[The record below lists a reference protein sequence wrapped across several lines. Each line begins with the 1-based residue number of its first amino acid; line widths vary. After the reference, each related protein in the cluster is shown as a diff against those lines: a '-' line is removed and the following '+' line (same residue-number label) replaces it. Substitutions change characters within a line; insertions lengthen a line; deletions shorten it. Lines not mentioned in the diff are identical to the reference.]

1 MGVVVFDEV
10 TSLSDPTQTAV
21 QIGLRNQ
28 RWDKRVFR
36 TVFRQTN
43 VLRGTRFAR
52 SFLNFA
58 SHCVESRP
66 RDFSSVLRV
75 IR

>member
-10 TSLSDPTQTAV
+10 ISLSNPTQMAM
-21 QIGLRNQ
+21 QIGLRNR

-36 TVFRQTN
+36 TIFRQTN
-43 VLRGTRFAR
+43 VLRGSRFAR

-58 SHCVESRP
+58 SPCVESRP
-66 RDFSSVLRV
+66 RDFSSVSRV